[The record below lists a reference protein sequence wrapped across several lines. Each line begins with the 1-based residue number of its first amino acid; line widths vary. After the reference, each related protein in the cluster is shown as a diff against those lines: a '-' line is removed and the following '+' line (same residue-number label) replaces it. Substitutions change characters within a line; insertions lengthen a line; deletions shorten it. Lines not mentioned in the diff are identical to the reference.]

1 MVWVVKWS
9 EKSLKQLK
17 KIDKTIAGRIF
28 YGVEDLKENPFQ
40 AVDRLSGSKF
50 YKLRVGTYRVI
61 LDLRQGKLII
71 FVVEIDNRGS
81 IYKK

>member
-17 KIDKTIAGRIF
+17 KIDKTMADRIF
-28 YGVEDLKENPFQ
+28 YGVEDLKKNPFP

-50 YKLRVGTYRVI
+50 YKLRVGGYRVI
-61 LDLRQGKLII
+61 LDLQQGKLII
-71 FVVEIDNRGS
+71 FVVETDNRGR
-81 IYKK
+81 IYK